1 MDPKTV
7 VFSLVLALMPG
18 LLAAQTLPGGYPR
31 HRPVTLAP
39 QRARWKERR
48 V

>member
-1 MDPKTV
+1 MNPKAV

-18 LLAAQTLPGGYPR
+18 RLAAQTLPGAPPR

-48 V
+48 A